1 MPLRLLPAI
10 LVILSLAP
18 TALAQHGQEADQ
30 FGTVIQSS
38 RTTLIEQDGNGRR
51 ARAIPVA
58 NSPYAK
64 FTNPA

>member
-18 TALAQHGQEADQ
+18 TALAQNGQEIYL
-30 FGTVIQSS
+30 FGAVIRNS
-38 RTTLIEQDGNGRR
+38 RTTLIERDGNGRR